1 MTLSPGLL
9 FDLDGTLVETDPT
22 HLAAFNDIL
31 TANGVPPVDQHYYN
45 THIIGFQN
53 AEIFARLFPAM
64 GEADHKRLAD
74 EKEALFRSRAGGLHP
89 AKGLLAFLDWADA
102 HGVPAAVV
110 TNAPRPNA
118 DLMLRALGLVG
129 RFRHVVIGDE
139 MAFPK
144 PHPLPYLTGANLL
157 GVDVAASVAFEDS
170 RSGIRAAVAAGL
182 TTVGMSTSL
191 SPDALREAGA
201 HLAVPDFTDPALL
214 ALVRTTTGRG

>member
-31 TANGVPPVDQHYYN
+31 AANGVPPVDQHYYN

-64 GEADHKRLAD
+64 GEPDHRRLAD

-110 TNAPRPNA
+110 TNAPRANA
-118 DLMLRALGLVG
+118 DLMLGALGLVG

-139 MAFPK
+139 MEFPK
-144 PHPLPYLTGANLL
+144 PHPLPYLTGAHLL
-157 GVDVAASVAFEDS
+157 GVDVASSVAFEDS

-201 HLAVPDFTDPALL
+201 HLAATDFTDPALL
-214 ALVRTTTGRG
+214 ALVQQTTGRG

>member
-22 HLAAFNDIL
+22 HLAAFNDVL
-31 TANGVPPVDQHYYN
+31 TANGAPPVDQHYYN
-45 THIIGFQN
+45 THIIGFPN
-53 AEIFARLFPAM
+53 ADIFARLFPAM
-64 GEADHKRLAD
+64 GEADLKRLAD

-89 AKGLLAFLDWADA
+89 ARGLLAFLDWADA

-118 DLMLRALGLVG
+118 DLMLGALGLVG

-144 PHPLPYLTGANLL
+144 PHPLPYLTGAHLL

-201 HLAVPDFTDPALL
+201 HLAAPDFADPALL
-214 ALVRTTTGRG
+214 ALVQATTGRG